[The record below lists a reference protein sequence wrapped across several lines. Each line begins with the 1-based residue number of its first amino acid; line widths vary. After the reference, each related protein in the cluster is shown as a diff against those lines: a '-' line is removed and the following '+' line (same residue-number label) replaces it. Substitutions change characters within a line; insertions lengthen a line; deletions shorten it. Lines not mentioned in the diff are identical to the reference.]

1 MRVMNKVL
9 VPFLL
14 AMHVTASPNLKQRGA
29 VDGTIQPTSS
39 PLTTL
44 PPLASVLSSPL
55 KVDANTC
62 DLRVWTTASS
72 DSPDASCT
80 ANCNQNIPGDPHGVV
95 GHSCGRQGCRYQ
107 KTIEGGGKPCGNS
120 CLMPISCTFK
130 APIVACNADTL
141 TLSCAMNGPK
151 SCSYIRSDI
160 DYQGFDIGTTQQPS
174 ADKCCGDCL
183 ANPACKLYVW
193 YQGTCYLKNA
203 AGAQIDSPGRQAS
216 FVSWSSPTS
225 PPSPV
230 TTPPLPSSCTSMED
244 NTDYFG
250 NDLTSVPRTSAD
262 QCCDVCSST
271 SGCKLFVWYGGVCYL
286 KSAQGVV
293 STKLGA
299 QAGFISTI
307 PSPACGSLE
316 DNTDYPGQDLSN
328 QAANSVGD
336 CCNACQNYA
345 QCNAFAFSQETNSC
359 YLKSSRAS
367 AVTKAGIQSSRVYK
381 CSAVESGVNYL
392 GNDLS
397 SAFSETVEDCCTLC
411 RNYDGCKA
419 FSYVYKTCYLKS
431 AKTDTNAHKF
441 AVSATVLV

>member
-1 MRVMNKVL
+1 MLYAAVSKIRSPKVHFAIYNQQTMRVMNKI
-9 VPFLL
+9 PL
-14 AMHVTASPNLKQRGA
+14 AILACHACHCLT
-29 VDGTIQPTSS
+29 QPKTTWCGGWNH
-39 PLTTL
+39 PTNVITL

-80 ANCNQNIPGDPHGVV
+80 ANCNQNIP
-95 GHSCGRQGCRYQ
+95 GCRYQ

-160 DYQGFDIGTTQQPS
+160 DYQGFDIDTTQQPS

-230 TTPPLPSSCTSMED
+230 TTPPLPSSCTSMQD

-262 QCCDVCSST
+262 QCCDVP
-271 SGCKLFVWYGGVCYL
+271 L
-286 KSAQGVV
+286 
-293 STKLGA
+293 
-299 QAGFISTI
+299 
-307 PSPACGSLE
+307 
-316 DNTDYPGQDLSN
+316 
-328 QAANSVGD
+328 AAN
-336 CCNACQNYA
+336 CHQ
-345 QCNAFAFSQETNSC
+345 
-359 YLKSSRAS
+359 
-367 AVTKAGIQSSRVYK
+367 
-381 CSAVESGVNYL
+381 
-392 GNDLS
+392 
-397 SAFSETVEDCCTLC
+397 
-411 RNYDGCKA
+411 
-419 FSYVYKTCYLKS
+419 
-431 AKTDTNAHKF
+431 
-441 AVSATVLV
+441 

>member
-1 MRVMNKVL
+1 MRVMNKFLLPV
-9 VPFLL
+9 LL

-29 VDGTIQPTSS
+29 AVETIQPTPS

-44 PPLASVLSSPL
+44 PPLVSTTSPPDATTGSPATTIPQTTSAPLATTLNLATTGSPVTNTTSVPPATSSTLESVLSSPL

-183 ANPACKLYVW
+183 ANPACK
-193 YQGTCYLKNA
+193 
-203 AGAQIDSPGRQAS
+203 
-216 FVSWSSPTS
+216 
-225 PPSPV
+225 
-230 TTPPLPSSCTSMED
+230 
-244 NTDYFG
+244 
-250 NDLTSVPRTSAD
+250 
-262 QCCDVCSST
+262 
-271 SGCKLFVWYGGVCYL
+271 
-286 KSAQGVV
+286 
-293 STKLGA
+293 
-299 QAGFISTI
+299 
-307 PSPACGSLE
+307 
-316 DNTDYPGQDLSN
+316 
-328 QAANSVGD
+328 
-336 CCNACQNYA
+336 
-345 QCNAFAFSQETNSC
+345 
-359 YLKSSRAS
+359 
-367 AVTKAGIQSSRVYK
+367 
-381 CSAVESGVNYL
+381 
-392 GNDLS
+392 
-397 SAFSETVEDCCTLC
+397 
-411 RNYDGCKA
+411 
-419 FSYVYKTCYLKS
+419 
-431 AKTDTNAHKF
+431 
-441 AVSATVLV
+441 